1 MLASASLPSLRP
13 GADTPTLRLREK
25 SAARLSQS
33 KVRDSIRGE
42 VDRLADW
49 ASKSQQRQEPQPD
62 SRTQRPA
69 EVERWI
75 THKAKLP
82 QLGPVKYRLA
92 CEAAPFGGQLPR
104 ETAKVRGAGASSR
117 ARGADISYLA
127 DGGGPRRAKARH
139 PPSEAAQGGPSAD
152 GRVPQ
157 QSEMPRA
164 ASLPPSLIPGPFHL
178 MIESPFPLSHVSSF
192 GELPDTSWT
201 KSAVSQMWQACV
213 FPSAVPAGRRDVLLL
228 QEWMTEML
236 ARLAADRTLE
246 EEALVHEAQV
256 RVRARARVRVRVR
269 DRVRVGVRVG
279 VRVRLTL
286 TLTLT
291 LTRPSSRA
299 ASMRSSGRWRC
310 TARSAAT

>member
-1 MLASASLPSLRP
+1 
-13 GADTPTLRLREK
+13 
-25 SAARLSQS
+25 
-33 KVRDSIRGE
+33 
-42 VDRLADW
+42 
-49 ASKSQQRQEPQPD
+49 
-62 SRTQRPA
+62 
-69 EVERWI
+69 
-75 THKAKLP
+75 
-82 QLGPVKYRLA
+82 
-92 CEAAPFGGQLPR
+92 
-104 ETAKVRGAGASSR
+104 
-117 ARGADISYLA
+117 
-127 DGGGPRRAKARH
+127 
-139 PPSEAAQGGPSAD
+139 
-152 GRVPQ
+152 
-157 QSEMPRA
+157 
-164 ASLPPSLIPGPFHL
+164 

-228 QEWMTEML
+228 QEWMAEML

-256 RVRARARVRVRVR
+256 RVRARARVRLRVR
-269 DRVRVGVRVG
+269 LRLRLTLTLS
-279 VRVRLTL
+279 LTL

>member
-228 QEWMTEML
+228 HEWVNDM
-236 ARLAADRTLE
+236 
-246 EEALVHEAQV
+246 VS
-256 RVRARARVRVRVR
+256 RVK
-269 DRVRVGVRVG
+269 
-279 VRVRLTL
+279 
-286 TLTLT
+286 
-291 LTRPSSRA
+291 
-299 ASMRSSGRWRC
+299 
-310 TARSAAT
+310 

>member
-1 MLASASLPSLRP
+1 
-13 GADTPTLRLREK
+13 
-25 SAARLSQS
+25 
-33 KVRDSIRGE
+33 
-42 VDRLADW
+42 
-49 ASKSQQRQEPQPD
+49 
-62 SRTQRPA
+62 
-69 EVERWI
+69 
-75 THKAKLP
+75 
-82 QLGPVKYRLA
+82 
-92 CEAAPFGGQLPR
+92 
-104 ETAKVRGAGASSR
+104 
-117 ARGADISYLA
+117 
-127 DGGGPRRAKARH
+127 
-139 PPSEAAQGGPSAD
+139 
-152 GRVPQ
+152 
-157 QSEMPRA
+157 
-164 ASLPPSLIPGPFHL
+164 

-256 RVRARARVRVRVR
+256 RVRARARVRVRV
-269 DRVRVGVRVG
+269 GVRVG
-279 VRVRLTL
+279 VRARVRVRVRLTL
-286 TLTLT
+286 SLT

>member
-1 MLASASLPSLRP
+1 MCRIWLTACALSLCRPLEECPPPRTWPISVSSFGSAARRMFATTSLPSLRP

-49 ASKSQQRQEPQPD
+49 SSNTRQPQEPHHD
-62 SRTQRPA
+62 TRTQRPA
-69 EVERWI
+69 NIERWI

-92 CEAAPFGGQLPR
+92 CEATPFGGQLPR

-139 PPSEAAQGGPSAD
+139 PLSEATQGGPSAD
-152 GRVPQ
+152 ADGRMP
-157 QSEMPRA
+157 QSETQRA

-178 MIESPFPLSHVSSF
+178 MIESPFPLSHVSNF
-192 GELPDTSWT
+192 GELPDDSWT

-228 QEWMTEML
+228 Q
-236 ARLAADRTLE
+236 ARMHRHVLLRGDAHPNPHPD
-246 EEALVHEAQV
+246 
-256 RVRARARVRVRVR
+256 
-269 DRVRVGVRVG
+269 
-279 VRVRLTL
+279 
-286 TLTLT
+286 
-291 LTRPSSRA
+291 P
-299 ASMRSSGRWRC
+299 
-310 TARSAAT
+310 

>member
-139 PPSEAAQGGPSAD
+139 PPSEATQGGPSAD

-256 RVRARARVRVRVR
+256 RARARVRVGVRVRVR
-269 DRVRVGVRVG
+269 DRV
-279 VRVRLTL
+279 
-286 TLTLT
+286 
-291 LTRPSSRA
+291 
-299 ASMRSSGRWRC
+299 
-310 TARSAAT
+310 